1 MPIFGLKNSVSGLSV
16 SSTSVSRTSDYWI
29 AFDGINDYVSISSS
43 LNSYFGAKDWSVSA
57 WIYHSGA
64 SGTIFSTGHIG
75 SGNAFRFDITSDKL
89 KFYFGQSSGTN
100 VSATASSG
108 LTDDTWYQVGIT
120 HDDSE
125 ETVKFYVN
133 GSVTD
138 TFTKNIPGVVHDTNA
153 RIGALAESGSS
164 NELTGRIANVAVFND
179 LVTAGEMTNLA
190 SAHSYDATSIGGC
203 VGWWRMG
210 AGTEAGEGSTI
221 YDMSSNSNNGTL
233 TGGTIESGTIE

>member
-1 MPIFGLKNSVSGLSV
+1 MPIFGLKNSISGLSV

-29 AFDGINDYVSISSS
+29 AFDGINDYVSIPSS

-89 KFYFGQSSGTN
+89 KFYFGQSSGTS
-100 VSATASSG
+100 VSATSTTT
-108 LTDDTWYQVGIT
+108 LTDNTWYQVGIT

-125 ETVKFYVN
+125 
-133 GSVTD
+133 TD
-138 TFTKNIPGVVHDTNA
+138 SFTKNIPGVVHDTNA

-164 NELTGRIANVAVFND
+164 SELTGRIANVAVFSD
-179 LVTAGEMTNLA
+179 LLTAGEMTNLA
-190 SAHSYDATSIGGC
+190 SAHSYDATSIGNC

-233 TGGTIESGTIE
+233 ADNAAIASGSI